1 MQAPCGAPASCHSG
15 PARPSIEGPLCFCSR
30 RRLRF
35 TASLRRIVRM
45 PEGPTIR
52 NMFAAV
58 APGYDR
64 ANRALSLGIDVLW
77 RRRTVR
83 VVDVVPG
90 ERGLD
95 VCTGTGDLCFALQHA
110 GATMVGSDFCV
121 PMLERAC
128 RKKAQHQDGAAPSE
142 FVAADALAL
151 PFAAA
156 SFDFATVAFGIR
168 NVSDPLLG
176 LREMARVV
184 RPGGRVVVLEF
195 SKPRVPLLGA
205 AYWFYFRRIL
215 PRLGAWI
222 SGARNG
228 AYRYLHDSVT
238 AFPEREGFLDLMRQA
253 GLQRPAVRLLTGGI
267 AAIYRG
273 EVAH

>member
-1 MQAPCGAPASCHSG
+1 
-15 PARPSIEGPLCFCSR
+15 
-30 RRLRF
+30 
-35 TASLRRIVRM
+35 M
-45 PEGPTIR
+45 PEGAAIR
-52 NMFAAV
+52 SMFAAV

-83 VVDVVPG
+83 AVGVVRG
-90 ERGLD
+90 EQGLD
-95 VCTGTGDLCFALQHA
+95 VCTGTGDLCFALHAA
-110 GATMVGSDFCV
+110 GAAMVGADFCT

-128 RKKAQHQDGAAPSE
+128 AKNRRHDSGGSAPR
-142 FVAADALAL
+142 FLAADAMAL
-151 PFAAA
+151 PFPTAA
-156 SFDFATVAFGIR
+156 FDFATVAFGIR
-168 NVSDPLLG
+168 NVSDPLAA
-176 LREMARVV
+176 LREMSRVV

-195 SKPRVPLLGA
+195 TRPRVPLLGA

-228 AYRYLHDSVT
+228 AYHYLHDSVV
-238 AFPEREGFLDLMRQA
+238 AFPEREQFLALMQQA
-253 GLQRPAVRLLTGGI
+253 GLQQPTARLLTGGI

-273 EVAH
+273 EVAN